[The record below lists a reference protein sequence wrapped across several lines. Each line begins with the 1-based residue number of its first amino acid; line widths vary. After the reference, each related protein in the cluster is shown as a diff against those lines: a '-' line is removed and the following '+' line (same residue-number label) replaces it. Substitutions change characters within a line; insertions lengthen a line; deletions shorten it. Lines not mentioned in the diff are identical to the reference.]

1 MCNDT
6 NDAVPKKIRPA
17 VPSKTRAP
25 GTFLPMD
32 TAPEVVPD
40 YIATPALPA
49 CARTQPESLSG

>member
-25 GTFLPMD
+25 AFLPVD
-32 TAPEVVPD
+32 TTPELVPED
-40 YIATPALPA
+40 IAAPALPA